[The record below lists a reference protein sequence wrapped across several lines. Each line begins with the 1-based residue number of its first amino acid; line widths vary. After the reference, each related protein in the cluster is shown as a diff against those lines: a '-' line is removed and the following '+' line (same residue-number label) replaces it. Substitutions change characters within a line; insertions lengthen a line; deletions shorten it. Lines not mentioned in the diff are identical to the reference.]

1 MEYFAAFVAFDVG
14 FNNQV
19 ESGQR
24 SFHVQTEVAG
34 SKDRYVRTVVTEQ
47 GRLLFNE
54 RSPYPDDSDP
64 ARFRAAV
71 EAYHKRVV
79 AMVEQGEIE

>member
-1 MEYFAAFVAFDVG
+1 MGTSASFVAFDVG

-19 ESGQR
+19 ERGQR

-34 SKDRYVRTVVTEQ
+34 SRERYVRTMVTEQ

-54 RSPYPDDSDP
+54 RQPYPDDSDP
-64 ARFRAAV
+64 VGFRATV
-71 EAYHKRVV
+71 EAYHKQVV
-79 AMVEQGEIE
+79 TKVEQGEIE